1 MVYSHS
7 LVQREE
13 NVGWGESHTI
23 PRMKA
28 EAPPS
33 QEDAYPQTVLHFQGL
48 LCVLGP
54 QGTILPRSSPL
65 PGADLVSSVPVLLD
79 HHEHTSSWA
88 LGPLPLRGSCCPP
101 PPPPTRSPH
110 VVSPRRPQ
118 Q

>member
-23 PRMKA
+23 LRMKA